1 MTEQPNYLV
10 LYSDYKGLRAP
21 EREFIELAEGEENL
35 KEYIVSCFNTILNED
50 YENPDQEDFDE
61 ITDNIMILQ
70 VDYGKEKFV
79 KKIIKEHLSAKKTK
93 DYKEYLRLKK
103 EFEK

>member
-1 MTEQPNYLV
+1 MEQPFYLV
-10 LYSDYKGLRAP
+10 LYQDVRGLRPP
-21 EREFIELAEGEENL
+21 EKDFLEIAEGEQNL
-35 KEYIVSCFNTILNED
+35 KEYIVSCFNTILSED
-50 YENPDQEDFDE
+50 YEKPDEEDFDE
-61 ITDNIMILQ
+61 IADNIVVLQ

-79 KKIIKEHLSAKKTK
+79 KNIIKEHLSSKKTK